1 MNLFEDTTMVV
12 AICALA
18 LGIIAVTGDSSH
30 SGNNTCKVCGSNQQ
44 VTNTDGDGA
53 KSGNDICKDL
63 NTKDSGARGQ
73 NHQCLFEVDNTG
85 NVLFNCANVSRAD
98 SKIVCQRNDQY
109 SNIDVDT
116 CDGQNLDC
124 NARNAGFFSSSSS

>member
-1 MNLFEDTTMVV
+1 MKIFEDTTMFV

-44 VTNTDGDGA
+44 VTNTDGDGV
-53 KSGNDICKDL
+53 KSGNDICNDL
-63 NTKDSGARGQ
+63 NTKDPGTKGQ
-73 NHQCLFEVDNTG
+73 NHQCLFEISNSGD
-85 NVLFNCANVSRAD
+85 VLFNCANTSDRN

-109 SNIDVDT
+109 TSIDVDT

-124 NARNAGFFSSSSS
+124 NARNAGLFSSSS